1 MPRVILP
8 TKSISGSLKLPGDKS
23 ISHRYAILG
32 AIAKGHTQISNYSS
46 GADCISTL
54 ACLREMGVSIEE
66 SDTSITITGLGIN
79 GLKPPTR
86 PLDAGNSGSTI
97 RMLSG
102 ILAGQ
107 PFETVITGDESLTK
121 RPMQRIITPL
131 EEMGAK
137 IKPSGNGFPPLKIH
151 GGSLKPIDYELTT
164 PSAQVKTAVLFAGL
178 YSKGVTSVRE
188 PIPTRNHTEI
198 ALRQFGSAVRTEG
211 GTISIE
217 GCQPLTGQEMYV
229 PADLSSA
236 AFFITAALLLPGSHL
251 ILEDVGLNPTRTAFI
266 DLLRKM
272 GADIKVLSKRTS
284 AGEIV
289 GNIEILSPAENI
301 LGTLR
306 GGVIEAEI
314 TAAVID
320 ELPILAVLGAVSE
333 QGLTIRNAEELRVK
347 ETDRIATIADNLTQ
361 LGVSTEIFDDGL
373 KISGRSHFRAA
384 ELNSFGDHRI
394 AMAFTAAAL
403 RAEGPCSMVDAE
415 AASVSLPE
423 FYSLLNSVAVT

>member
-1 MPRVILP
+1 MILP
-8 TKSISGSLKLPGDKS
+8 TRSISGSLKLPGDKS
-23 ISHRYAILG
+23 ISHRCAILG
-32 AIAKGHTQISNYSS
+32 AIAEGHTQISNYSS

-54 ACLREMGVSIEE
+54 ACLREMGVSIEG

-79 GLKPPTR
+79 GLKPPIK

-137 IKPSGNGFPPLKIH
+137 IEPSGNGLPPLKIH

-178 YSKGVTSVRE
+178 YTKGITSVRE
-188 PIPTRNHTEI
+188 PVPTRNHTEI
-198 ALRQFGSAVRTEG
+198 ALLRFGGEVRTEG
-211 GTISIE
+211 KTISIK
-217 GCQPLTGQEMYV
+217 GCRPLTGQEVYV

-236 AFFITAALLLPGSHL
+236 AFFIAAALLLPGSHL

-266 DLLRKM
+266 DLLREM
-272 GADIKVLSKRTS
+272 GADIKVLSERTS
-284 AGEIV
+284 AGETI
-289 GNIEILSPAENI
+289 GNIEVVSHAEDI
-301 LGTLR
+301 LGALR
-306 GGVIEAEI
+306 GGVIEGEM
-314 TAAVID
+314 TTAVID

-373 KISGRSHFRAA
+373 KIPGRNHFRAA

-394 AMAFTAAAL
+394 AMAFTVAAL

-415 AASVSLPE
+415 AAAVSLPE